1 MYSQAIAN
9 VSAAAFAGAS
19 PQTPRRALSPRATI
33 VQTTFTPFVAVTRIG
48 DGASPRASRARVVE
62 TTGRN
67 TDDDLPS
74 RLDAQPPPPRPAR
87 RLPRA
92 PPRSA
97 SPPLSEDLRKSVGT
111 SGRSPETSGSFYHLV
126 VSFARRR
133 RLLRIVAVPSNV
145 SSSRRLVAATFA
157 DVPVVFFPPR
167 ARNRP
172 LRRVATRAVAEPAVE
187 AADSARPVYPFSAI
201 IGQEEMK
208 FAAIM
213 NIIDPNIGG
222 IMVMGDRGT
231 GKSTTVRALVDLLP
245 LIDIVKD
252 DAFMSSPTDPNLMA
266 PEVLAKYKAGEAL
279 ETTKVPIN
287 MVDLP
292 LGATED
298 RVCGTIDIEKA
309 LTEGTK
315 AFEPGSRQGEPR
327 HPVRRRGEPP
337 GRPPRGRAP
346 GFRRVRLEHRRARGH
361 LHLPPRPLHPDR
373 LRQPRGGR
381 APPPAA
387 RPLRHARADQNR
399 EAARGAR
406 EGCRGA
412 HRVRLGPQDVP
423 LEVRAGAGRH
433 HRAAHRRARAPS
445 PGGGAHGDPPEDLA
459 GVRRARR
466 RRPPR
471 RSS

>member
-1 MYSQAIAN
+1 MLT
-9 VSAAAFAGAS
+9 F
-19 PQTPRRALSPRATI
+19 LS
-33 VQTTFTPFVAVTRIG
+33 F
-48 DGASPRASRARVVE
+48 
-62 TTGRN
+62 
-67 TDDDLPS
+67 
-74 RLDAQPPPPRPAR
+74 
-87 RLPRA
+87 
-92 PPRSA
+92 
-97 SPPLSEDLRKSVGT
+97 
-111 SGRSPETSGSFYHLV
+111 
-126 VSFARRR
+126 
-133 RLLRIVAVPSNV
+133 
-145 SSSRRLVAATFA
+145 SS
-157 DVPVVFFPPR
+157 PR

-172 LRRVATRAVAEPAVE
+172 LRRAATRAVAEPAVE

-315 AFEPGSRQGEPR
+315 AFEPGS
-327 HPVRRRGEPP
+327 
-337 GRPPRGRAP
+337 
-346 GFRRVRLEHRRARGH
+346 
-361 LHLPPRPLHPDR
+361 
-373 LRQPRGGR
+373 
-381 APPPAA
+381 
-387 RPLRHARADQNR
+387 
-399 EAARGAR
+399 
-406 EGCRGA
+406 
-412 HRVRLGPQDVP
+412 
-423 LEVRAGAGRH
+423 
-433 HRAAHRRARAPS
+433 S
-445 PGGGAHGDPPEDLA
+445 
-459 GVRRARR
+459 
-466 RRPPR
+466 PR
-471 RSS
+471 RTAASCTSTR